1 MINPKG
7 LAHAGLKAEDLA
19 TLSAF
24 YEMRV
29 GLRLVERTD
38 GCHIFEIGKNAL
50 FEIWSGGL
58 SSPPLKTP
66 EQQAVRI
73 SFSVDR
79 LESAIEALAS
89 RGVRPIGEIGSYLGT
104 RWIHYAD
111 PEGNMF
117 GLVDRPGGDDGALV
131 RA

>member
-89 RGVRPIGEIGSYLGT
+89 SGS
-104 RWIHYAD
+104 
-111 PEGNMF
+111 
-117 GLVDRPGGDDGALV
+117 
-131 RA
+131 RARCRRLPSPT